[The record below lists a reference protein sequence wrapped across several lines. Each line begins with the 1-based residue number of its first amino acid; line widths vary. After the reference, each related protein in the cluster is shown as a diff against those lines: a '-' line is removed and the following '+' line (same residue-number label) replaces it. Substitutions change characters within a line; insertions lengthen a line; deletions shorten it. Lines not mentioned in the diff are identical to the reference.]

1 MQTNTVLRRS
11 FPVLCKAA
19 MQGPRRMRRVAHVTP
34 RIQNQPSRA
43 VQSDAAV
50 PEEPSKAVSKG
61 RGMGKG
67 KGLGRGRNM
76 MSPFRMMQ
84 EFERDMDDMMNAFGF
99 MNLPKRQEIFRPGSK
114 ALAIDIVEEKD
125 GFLIKADIPGLS
137 AEDVNV
143 QVSPDHILTISGE
156 RSNEYSS
163 KPEEE
168 GPHVMERFYGSFSRS
183 FKLPD
188 HVDVHAIKAEAS
200 HGVLQLTVPKVVHEE
215 AENRVISI
223 PVSSSSSPTQE

>member
-1 MQTNTVLRRS
+1 M
-11 FPVLCKAA
+11 LCKAA

-34 RIQNQPSRA
+34 RVQNQPSRA

-50 PEEPSKAVSKG
+50 PEEPSKAVSKARGTGMG
-61 RGMGKG
+61 RGMG
-67 KGLGRGRNM
+67 KGLGRGRDM

-125 GFLIKADIPGLS
+125 GFLIKADIPGLR

-143 QVSPDHILTISGE
+143 QVSPEHILTISGE
-156 RSNEYSS
+156 RTNQYSS
-163 KPEEE
+163 KPEDE

-200 HGVLQLTVPKVVHEE
+200 NGVLQLTVPKVVHEE
-215 AENRVISI
+215 EENRVISI
-223 PVSSSSSPTQE
+223 PVSSSSPTQE

>member
-1 MQTNTVLRRS
+1 
-11 FPVLCKAA
+11 
-19 MQGPRRMRRVAHVTP
+19 MQGPRHMRRVAHMTP

-43 VQSDAAV
+43 VQSDASV
-50 PEEPSKAVSKG
+50 PEEKSKALSKG

-67 KGLGRGRNM
+67 LGRGRKM

-99 MNLPKRQEIFRPGSK
+99 MNLPKREEMFRPGSK
-114 ALAIDIVEEKD
+114 ALAVDIVEDKD
-125 GFLIKADIPGLS
+125 TNQFVVKADIPGLR

-156 RSNEYSS
+156 RTNEYSS
-163 KPEEE
+163 KPEDEE
-168 GPHVMERFYGSFSRS
+168 PHVMERFYGSFSRS

-200 HGVLQLTVPKVVHEE
+200 NGVLKLTVPKVVHEE
-215 AENRVISI
+215 AESHVISI
-223 PVSSSSSPTQE
+223 PVSSSS

>member
-1 MQTNTVLRRS
+1 
-11 FPVLCKAA
+11 
-19 MQGPRRMRRVAHVTP
+19 MQGPRHLRRVAHMAP

-43 VQSDAAV
+43 VQSDASV
-50 PEEPSKAVSKG
+50 PEEPSKALSKG
-61 RGMGKG
+61 RGMG

-84 EFERDMDDMMNAFGF
+84 EFERDMDDMMNSFGF
-99 MNLPKRQEIFRPGSK
+99 MNLPKREEMFRPGSK
-114 ALAIDIVEEKD
+114 ALAVDIVEDKD
-125 GFLIKADIPGLS
+125 KNQFFVKADIPGLR

-156 RSNEYSS
+156 RTNEYSS
-163 KPEEE
+163 KPEDE

-200 HGVLQLTVPKVVHEE
+200 NGVLQLTVPKVVHEE
-215 AENRVISI
+215 AESHVISI
-223 PVSSSSSPTQE
+223 PVSSSS

>member
-1 MQTNTVLRRS
+1 
-11 FPVLCKAA
+11 
-19 MQGPRRMRRVAHVTP
+19 MQGPRHMRRVAHMTP

-43 VQSDAAV
+43 VQSDASV
-50 PEEPSKAVSKG
+50 PEEKSKALSKG

-67 KGLGRGRNM
+67 LGRGRKM

-99 MNLPKRQEIFRPGSK
+99 MNLPKREEMFRPGSK
-114 ALAIDIVEEKD
+114 ALAVDIVEDKD
-125 GFLIKADIPGLS
+125 TNQFVVKADIPGLR

-156 RSNEYSS
+156 RTNEYSS
-163 KPEEE
+163 KPEDE

-200 HGVLQLTVPKVVHEE
+200 NGVLKLTVPKVVHEE
-215 AENRVISI
+215 AESHVISI
-223 PVSSSSSPTQE
+223 PVSSSS